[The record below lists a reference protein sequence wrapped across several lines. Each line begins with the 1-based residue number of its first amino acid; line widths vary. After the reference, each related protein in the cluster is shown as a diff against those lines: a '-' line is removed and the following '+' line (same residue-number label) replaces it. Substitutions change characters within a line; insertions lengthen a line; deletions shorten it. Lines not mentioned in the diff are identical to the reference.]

1 MKNQELEAR
10 LRTALEHAAPND
22 LQGVLSRCQQQ
33 KGTVIYM
40 KENARR
46 RSPALRWAVAACLA
60 LFLIAGGFG
69 IGYQVQNLSVA
80 SVVSLDV
87 NPCVELK
94 VNAKSRVLEA
104 NAVNEDGQIILQDM
118 DLKNTDLNVAVNAL
132 VGALLR
138 NGYVDEL
145 ANSVLITVADDDT
158 ARAQQLQT
166 SLSDQVNQALANA
179 QVEGSVLSQTVDA
192 NSPLQQKADE
202 YGISLGKATL
212 IQGIVDQNSRY
223 RFEDLVGLTVN
234 ELNLLASSQ
243 AAAPAGITVSG
254 SASSGSYIGLDA
266 AKAAAYQHAGIA
278 AADVTFEDAE
288 FDYENGRMVYELEF
302 YAKGQ
307 KYEYDV
313 DAATGEIV
321 KYSSKAGSAGTGSG
335 AVQTPALTADQ
346 ARDIAL
352 TNAGLAVADV
362 WDLSVELKQQNGQ
375 QVYEVEFDAAGAEYD
390 YWVNAE
396 TGEILRSDNK
406 TASASSSSTGTG
418 SITADQARDIA
429 LTKAGLAAADVWD
442 LKVEREHDHGVS
454 YYEVEFESSKG
465 EYKYAIDAS
474 NGAVLGS
481 EEDLHA
487 AGGTTASLTADQ
499 ARDIALTNA
508 GLALAD
514 VWDLEISLDEDDG
527 RLVYDVE
534 FEARGGDYEYEI
546 DASSGSILE
555 IG

>member
-22 LQGVLSRCQQQ
+22 LQGVLSRCQQR

-46 RSPALRWAVAACLA
+46 RSPALRWAIAACLA

-80 SVVSLDV
+80 TVVSLDV

-94 VNAKSRVLEA
+94 VNARSRVLEA

-118 DLKNTDLNVAVNAL
+118 ELKNTDLNVAVNAL

-166 SLSDQVNQALANA
+166 DLSNQVNQALANA

-192 NSPLQQKADE
+192 NSPLQQKAEE

-223 RFEDLVGLTVN
+223 KFEDLVGLTVN
-234 ELNLLASSQ
+234 DLNLLASSQ
-243 AAAPAGITVSG
+243 SAAPSGVTVSG
-254 SASSGSYIGLDA
+254 SASSGAYIGLDA
-266 AKAAAYQHAGIA
+266 AKAAAYQHAGVQE
-278 AADVTFEDAE
+278 ADVTFTKYE
-288 FDYENGRMVYELEF
+288 FDYEDGRMVYELEF
-302 YAKGQ
+302 YAGGKE
-307 KYEYDV
+307 YEYDV
-313 DAATGEIV
+313 DASTGEIV
-321 KYSSKAGSAGTGSG
+321 KYSSEAGSPG
-335 AVQTPALTADQ
+335 AAQTPSLTADQ

-352 TNAGLAVADV
+352 TDAGLAAADV
-362 WDLSVELKQQNGQ
+362 WGMKVELEWKNGQ
-375 QVYEVEFDAAGAEYD
+375 QVYEVEFDASNGEYD
-390 YWVNAE
+390 YWVSAAN
-396 TGEILRSDNK
+396 GEILRSDNK
-406 TASASSSSTGTG
+406 TAPASSAGTAG
-418 SITADQARDIA
+418 SVTADQARDIA
-429 LTKAGLAAADVWD
+429 LAQAGCALADVWD
-442 LKVEREHDHGVS
+442 LKVERDYEHGTAV
-454 YYEVEFESSKG
+454 YEVEFETTKG
-465 EYKYAIDAS
+465 EYKYDIDAS
-474 NGAVLGS
+474 TGAVVKS
-481 EEDLHA
+481 EQDLHA
-487 AGGTTASLTADQ
+487 AAGTTASLTADQ
-499 ARDIALTNA
+499 ARDIALTAA

-514 VWDLEISLDEDDG
+514 VWDQEVSLDAADG
-527 RLVYDVE
+527 RQVNEVE
-534 FEARGGDYEYEI
+534 FESRSGDYEYEI
-546 DASSGSILE
+546 DASSGAILKME
-555 IG
+555 

>member
-1 MKNQELEAR
+1 MKNQELESR

-22 LQGVLSRCQQQ
+22 LQGVLSRCQQR

-46 RSPALRWAVAACLA
+46 RSPALRWAIAACLA

-80 SVVSLDV
+80 TVVSLDV

-104 NAVNEDGQIILQDM
+104 NAINEDGQIILQDM

-138 NGYVDEL
+138 YGYVDEL

-166 SLSDQVNQALANA
+166 TLSNQVDQALANA

-223 RFEDLVGLTVN
+223 QFEDLVGLTVN

-243 AAAPAGITVSG
+243 SAAPSGVTVSG

-266 AKAAAYQHAGIA
+266 AKTAACQHAGVA
-278 AADVTFEDAE
+278 ETDATFVGSE
-288 FDYENGRMVYELEF
+288 FDYEDGRMVYELEF
-302 YAKGQ
+302 YAGGKE
-307 KYEYDV
+307 YEYDV
-313 DAATGEIV
+313 DASTGEIV
-321 KYSSKAGSAGTGSG
+321 KYSSKAGSSGT
-335 AVQTPALTADQ
+335 AQTPSLTADQ

-352 TNAGLAVADV
+352 TNAGLALADV
-362 WDLSVELKQQNGQ
+362 WDLKVELDQENGKL
-375 QVYEVEFDAAGAEYD
+375 VYEVEFDASAAEYD
-390 YWVNAE
+390 YRISAD
-396 TGEILRSDNK
+396 TGEILRSDSK
-406 TASASSSSTGTG
+406 TASASSSAGT
-418 SITADQARDIA
+418 SAAITADQARDIA
-429 LTKAGLAAADVWD
+429 LAQAGCALEDVWD
-442 LKVEREHDHGVS
+442 LKVERDYDHGTSV
-454 YYEVEFESSKG
+454 YEVEFESSKG
-465 EYKYAIDAS
+465 EYKYDINAS
-474 NGAVLGS
+474 TGAVVNS
-481 EEDLHA
+481 EQDLHA
-487 AGGTTASLTADQ
+487 AAGTTASLTADQ

-514 VWDLEISLDEDDG
+514 VWDLEISLDDDDG

-546 DASSGSILE
+546 DASSGSILK